1 MNLEQYILVI
11 EQFLTDYLAKSP
23 AKGYVLGLSGGV
35 DSSLVA
41 ALCKESVG
49 KENFTCIMIPID
61 SDPSDLKDAL
71 EVAKVL
77 DLKYEIIDASK
88 AYHQLVDSFKEQGIT
103 LNAGSLSNLK
113 VRIRMSILYAYG
125 QTNNL
130 LVVGTDNLPER
141 YVGYFTKW
149 GDGAADLLPIVH
161 LLKREVVE
169 ASKILGIPTH
179 LAERIPSAGLFNGQ
193 TDEQE
198 MGILYKDLDDYLIGK
213 EVDETTKAR
222 IERLHMISNHKR
234 EEIPS
239 PTPFLRDE

>member
-1 MNLEQYILVI
+1 MNLKQYLETIKD
-11 EQFLTDYLAKSP
+11 FLKEYLNKSQTN
-23 AKGYVLGLSGGV
+23 GYVLGLSGGV

-49 KENFTCIMIPID
+49 KDKLTCIMMPID
-61 SDPSDLKDAL
+61 SLPKDLEDAL
-71 EVAKVL
+71 ELAKAL
-77 DLKYEIIDASK
+77 DLKYEIIDASEAFHK
-88 AYHQLVDSFKEQGIT
+88 LVDIFEAQGIK
-103 LNAGSLSNLK
+103 LNQGSLTNLK

-130 LVVGTDNLPER
+130 LVVGTDNKPER

-169 ASKILGIPTH
+169 ASKILGVPTH
-179 LAERIPSAGLFNGQ
+179 LAERVPSAGLFEGQ
-193 TDEQE
+193 TDETE
-198 MGILYKDLDDYLIGK
+198 MGVSYQDLDDYLIGK
-213 EVDETTKAR
+213 EINADAKAK
-222 IERLHMISNHKR
+222 IERMHRISAHKR

-239 PTPFLRDE
+239 PSPFERDE